1 MMMHGE
7 TSRDPSRLERA
18 EKLRRGKLLLKLRE
32 TLIHVK
38 IDDEG
43 DRVYLRSTNDA
54 EVLKEII
61 EEIDEYGWQEFMR
74 EKGDP
79 DIDIFETCR
88 KAVMDRQR
96 LEQALMMA
104 KAHLGACLLQQID
117 TDDKIIMDHIREA
130 HALAEQA
137 LKP

>member
-1 MMMHGE
+1 MMMHGDII
-7 TSRDPSRLERA
+7 RDSVRNERA

-54 EVLKEII
+54 DVLKEII
-61 EEIDEYGWQEFMR
+61 AEIDEYGWEEFMR

-88 KAVMDRQR
+88 KAVMNRQR
-96 LEQALMMA
+96 LEQALMMV
-104 KAHLGACLLQQID
+104 KARLGACLIQQID
-117 TDDKIIMDHIREA
+117 TDDKIIMDHVREA
-130 HALAEQA
+130 HWLAEQA